1 MHIISQVLV
10 VAAVAVTAV
19 GSAAAANE
27 SSPSQQDA
35 DGSAVS
41 ARPLQRGQASW
52 YGSFHE
58 GRRTA
63 NGETFRSAA
72 MTAAHRTLPFGTRVR
87 VTREGTGRSVVVRI
101 NDRGPF
107 VKGRI
112 IDLSRAAAQAIGI
125 AGVATVSLT
134 KL

>member
-1 MHIISQVLV
+1 MHKTWQVLLI
-10 VAAVAVTAV
+10 AALGLAGLST
-19 GSAAAANE
+19 AAAANE
-27 SSPSQQDA
+27 STPTDQRA
-35 DGSAVS
+35 EGHSAS
-41 ARPLQRGQASW
+41 RPFQRGVASW
-52 YGSFHE
+52 YGAAHE

-72 MTAAHRTLPFGTRVR
+72 MTAAHRSLPFGTHVR
-87 VTREGTGRSVVVRI
+87 VTRESTGRSVTVRI

-107 VKGRI
+107 AKGRI

-125 AGVATVSLT
+125 TGVAGVSLT

>member
-1 MHIISQVLV
+1 MHNNSQVIFIATMMLV
-10 VAAVAVTAV
+10 GLGT
-19 GSAAAANE
+19 AAAADE
-27 SSPSQQDA
+27 SSSARQRTE
-35 DGSAVS
+35 GSAGPV
-41 ARPLQRGQASW
+41 QRGHASW
-52 YGSFHE
+52 YGAAHE

-72 MTAAHRTLPFGTRVR
+72 MTAAHRSLPFGTRVR
-87 VTREGTGRSVVVRI
+87 VTREGTARSVVVRI

-125 AGVATVSLT
+125 SGVAGVSLT